1 MNHIMFFP
9 AFDQL
14 AAVSA
19 GQIMASP
26 GDGESGG
33 FFGAGHGL
41 STAVSVT
48 RSGSSPLV
56 FQGRL
61 LIDETF
67 GEHELK
73 LFEVAD
79 NDFVCLFGM
88 TSLSDVPSLRL
99 IGSGSAEDLKTA
111 LAALDPLRMVDAN
124 VPSGM
129 SAHDS
134 LQVFQQRLGAAR
146 AALTSLGCILNVDVS
161 DAIARLAAL
170 CDGEQ
175 TWLQ

>member
-14 AAVSA
+14 AALSA
-19 GQIMASP
+19 GKIMASP
-26 GDGESGG
+26 AGEESDGC
-33 FFGAGHGL
+33 FCVDRAPANQ
-41 STAVSVT
+41 TSVT
-48 RSGSSPLV
+48 RPGSSPLV

-67 GEHELK
+67 GDHELK
-73 LFEVAD
+73 LYEVAED
-79 NDFVCLFGM
+79 DFVCLFGAA
-88 TSLSDVPSLRL
+88 SLSGVPSLRL
-99 IGSGSAEDLKTA
+99 IGAGSAEDIRTA
-111 LAALDPLRMVDAN
+111 LNALDPLRMIDAN
-124 VPSGM
+124 VPSEI
-129 SAHDS
+129 SACES
-134 LQVFQQRLGAAR
+134 LHIFQERLGAAR
-146 AALTSLGCILNVDVS
+146 TALTSLGCILNVDVS

>member
-14 AAVSA
+14 AALSA
-19 GQIMASP
+19 GAIMASRA
-26 GDGESGG
+26 DEESDVGVSV
-33 FFGAGHGL
+33 GHAQCNL
-41 STAVSVT
+41 TSVT
-48 RSGSSPLV
+48 RTGSSPLV

-61 LIDETF
+61 LIDEAF
-67 GEHELK
+67 GDHELK
-73 LFEVAD
+73 LFEATD
-79 NDFVCLFGM
+79 DDFVCLFGM
-88 TSLSDVPSLRL
+88 TSLSDVPSLRV
-99 IGSGSAEDLKTA
+99 IGAGSADEVK
-111 LAALDPLRMVDAN
+111 LAMSTLDPLKMIDAN
-124 VPSGM
+124 MPPGL
-129 SAHDS
+129 SAREN
-134 LQVFQQRLGAAR
+134 LQAIQERLRAAR